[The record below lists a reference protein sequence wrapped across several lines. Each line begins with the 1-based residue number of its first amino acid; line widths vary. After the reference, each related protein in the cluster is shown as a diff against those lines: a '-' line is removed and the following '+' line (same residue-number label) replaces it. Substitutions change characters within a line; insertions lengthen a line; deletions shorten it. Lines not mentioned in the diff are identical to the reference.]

1 MYSPC
6 MMAANEAASKGYQA
20 RNDGRLAAARAHYAD
35 AARLYRE
42 QKDVLAYAHAIRHI
56 ADIYQQELNPP
67 SAKPLYEEALEIYRG
82 NLNTKLLDLANT
94 VRPYALLLEQ
104 QGDSSAAL
112 KFWEEARN
120 LYGSLRIEEGV
131 LECSRH
137 ITQLDQA

>member
-1 MYSPC
+1 MST
-6 MMAANEAASKGYQA
+6 AGEVVSRGYQA
-20 RNDGRLAAARAHYAD
+20 RKEGRLSEARAQYTI
-35 AARLYRE
+35 AAKLYYQRN
-42 QKDVLAYAHAIRHI
+42 DVLSYAHTIRHI
-56 ADIYQQELNPP
+56 ADIYQQELNPL